1 MKKQIAFYFFLFTL
15 NCIAQTHYVSN
26 LDQHGSGSLRDVILK
41 APENSTIRFEPSLL
55 DNGSQTLTLDSN
67 ILINKNLTVKGLV
80 NGEDTL
86 FISGGDST
94 RVFNIIH
101 ADSVMLDSLVIQ
113 NGFTSENGGGIFA
126 SHIQL
131 LTINNSIIRNCSAEN
146 GGGIYGRCSQ
156 AGSVSNY
163 YQGNDTLSI
172 DTSATLSILNT
183 YVHNNSATFN
193 GGGIYYS
200 SRRSF
205 TTISQQVEAFV
216 SSLLQIHSSTVSN
229 NNAEGYGGGIY
240 HVASST
246 TVSAPETTTPSPV
259 LKLHTFA
266 YISINTSS
274 IFHNESQSGGGIC
287 NTISTNHI
295 SMNKGGRADHFNK
308 TKVDFK
314 NSTSY
319 ENQAEFYP
327 EIQSYSS
334 AINGMATAFS
344 KDLLNIESSII
355 GNTQPN
361 AFSIGTENQIQSL
374 GYNIFSDSIVLG
386 NHTTDHINISPQ
398 NIKLNNPACYGES
411 RTPTLQPLTPSLA
424 INSGS
429 PNDFSNAQTGG
440 LFGRRDIG
448 AAETCESFIIEQ
460 RTENNYLI
468 WYNDSLY
475 TSDNSTAT
483 YTIENEF
490 GCDSII
496 YLDLKIIPSSE
507 ISVYPNPVKN
517 SQNLEIFLGNHINTD
532 YSVQLLNLQGKII
545 ESYSITK
552 KHNNL
557 LKLTNLKLDPG
568 IYFVKNDH
576 SKKSVKIIVQ

>member
-94 RVFNIIH
+94 RVFKIIH

-113 NGFTSENGGGIFA
+113 NGFTSENGGGIFV
-126 SHIQL
+126 SHLQL
-131 LTINNSIIRNCSAEN
+131 LTINNSVIRNCSAEN
-146 GGGIYGRCSQ
+146 GGGIYGTCSQ

-172 DTSATLSILNT
+172 DTSATLNILNT
-183 YVHNNSATFN
+183 YVHNNSATLN

-200 SRRSF
+200 SGKSF
-205 TTISQQVEAFV
+205 TTIRQKVEAYV
-216 SSLLQIHSSTVSN
+216 SSLFQIHSSTISN
-229 NNAEGYGGGIY
+229 NNAGNYGGGIY

-274 IFHNESQSGGGIC
+274 IFHNESQSGGGIY
-287 NTISTNHI
+287 NTISTNHM
-295 SMNKGGRADHFNK
+295 SMNKGGHADHFNK
-308 TKVDFK
+308 TKIDFK

-334 AINGMATAFS
+334 TINGMATVFR

-398 NIKLNNPACYGES
+398 NIKLDNPACYGES
-411 RTPTLQPLTPSLA
+411 RTPNLQPLIPSIA
-424 INSGS
+424 INNGS
-429 PNDFSNAQTGG
+429 PNDFSNAQTGA

-448 AAETCESFIIEQ
+448 SSETCKSFSIDK
-460 RTENNYLI
+460 RTEFNTLTWI
-468 WYNDSLY
+468 NDSVY
-475 TSDNSTAT
+475 TEDNTSAT
-483 YTIENEF
+483 YHTTNIHD
-490 GCDSII
+490 CDSIVL
-496 YLDLKIIPSSE
+496 LDLKIIHLPE
-507 ISVYPNPVKN
+507 MNVYPNPI
-517 SQNLEIFLGNHINTD
+517 SQNQNVELFLGNNINKPFSVHLTNMQGRVINT
-532 YSVQLLNLQGKII
+532 Y
-545 ESYSITK
+545 
-552 KHNNL
+552 
-557 LKLTNLKLDPG
+557 NLKPKTG
-568 IYFVKNDH
+568 KHIFKPV
-576 SKKSVKIIVQ
+576 